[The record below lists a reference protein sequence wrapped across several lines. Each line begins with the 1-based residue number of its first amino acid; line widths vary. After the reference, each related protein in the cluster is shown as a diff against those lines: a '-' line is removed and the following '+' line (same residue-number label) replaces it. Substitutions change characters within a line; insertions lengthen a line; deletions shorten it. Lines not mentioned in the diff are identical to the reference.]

1 MEPGLGAVAWAQL
14 ACKMSLQTKDVG
26 SLGSGLNKESM
37 TFGFSPPMSECTSL
51 SHDLSNPL
59 SPFLLPFSCLC
70 LFSVSLHVYCYSKL
84 KPVFTD

>member
-1 MEPGLGAVAWAQL
+1 MEPGLGAVALAQL
-14 ACKMSLQTKDVG
+14 ACKMSLQTKVVG

-37 TFGFSPPMSECTSL
+37 TFGFSPPMSEYTSL

-59 SPFLLPFSCLC
+59 SPFLLPFSCHLI
-70 LFSVSLHVYCYSKL
+70 FSVSLHVYYYTKL